1 MKKILLL
8 LLVLPT
14 MLMAQRKVA
23 VFVTGSESLD
33 PEVREILASELVSG
47 IASNRD
53 YQAVESSASFAQL
66 PNNQDNQSLCELGQ
80 QLGVD
85 LVCVANVTT
94 FRESYYI
101 KSRLLDSRSQAIVAS
116 ASEGSSLAG
125 IEDILNVCERLIG
138 QLFYSAAP
146 VQEEYST
153 VGAANKS
160 NCDIIS
166 IDNTNPANTV
176 VTLKIID
183 AKGIRW
189 SIYPSTVIR
198 DRTTGAEYHL
208 ISANGISTGASE
220 SYGVG
225 LHEFSLTF
233 EKVPYSV
240 TSIDIIEPK
249 GWEWTDITLKNYG
262 KTGYHL
268 FVDETQ
274 HKFGRL
280 MKEQELMRRQEA
292 EIGGPFTNVTDS
304 YRSVLVTVYNERY
317 SDFLIELNG
326 KKIGTVAKR
335 SQMTF
340 RLAPEQY
347 GLLKAIEISSFLP
360 TVMKFDLP
368 PMKPG
373 DKISY
378 NILRP

>member
-189 SIYPSTVIR
+189 SIYPSTIIR
-198 DRTTGAEYHL
+198 DRATGAEYHL

>member
-198 DRTTGAEYHL
+198 DRATGAEYHL

>member
-1 MKKILLL
+1 M
-8 LLVLPT
+8 
-14 MLMAQRKVA
+14 
-23 VFVTGSESLD
+23 
-33 PEVREILASELVSG
+33 
-47 IASNRD
+47 
-53 YQAVESSASFAQL
+53 
-66 PNNQDNQSLCELGQ
+66 
-80 QLGVD
+80 
-85 LVCVANVTT
+85 
-94 FRESYYI
+94 
-101 KSRLLDSRSQAIVAS
+101 
-116 ASEGSSLAG
+116 
-125 IEDILNVCERLIG
+125 
-138 QLFYSAAP
+138 
-146 VQEEYST
+146 
-153 VGAANKS
+153 
-160 NCDIIS
+160 
-166 IDNTNPANTV
+166 
-176 VTLKIID
+176 
-183 AKGIRW
+183 
-189 SIYPSTVIR
+189 
-198 DRTTGAEYHL
+198 
-208 ISANGISTGASE
+208 
-220 SYGVG
+220 
-225 LHEFSLTF
+225 TF

-378 NILRP
+378 NILLP

>member
-1 MKKILLL
+1 MKKIFLL

-23 VFVTGSESLD
+23 VFVTGNESLD
-33 PEVREILASELVSG
+33 PEVKEILGSELTSG
-47 IASNRD
+47 IASSREF
-53 YQAVESSASFAQL
+53 QAVESSASFAQV
-66 PNNQDNQSLCELGQ
+66 NSQDNQQLCELGQ
-80 QLGVD
+80 QMGVD

-94 FRESYYI
+94 FRDSYYI
-101 KSRLLDSRSQAIVAS
+101 KSRLLDARSQAIVAS
-116 ASEGSSLAG
+116 ASEGSPLAG

-146 VQEEYST
+146 VEQEYST

-166 IDNTNPANTV
+166 IDNTGANTI

-198 DRTTGAEYHL
+198 DRATGAEYHL

-233 EKVPYSV
+233 EKLPYSA

-262 KTGYHL
+262 KTGFHQ

-280 MKEQELMRRQEA
+280 MKEQEMMRRQEA
-292 EIGGPFTNVTDS
+292 EIGGPIKNITDS
-304 YRSVLVTVYNERY
+304 YRSYLITIYNERY

-326 KKIGTVAKR
+326 KKLGTVAKR

-340 RLAPEQY
+340 RLAPEEY
-347 GLLKAIEISSFLP
+347 GLLKAIEISNFLP
-360 TVMKFDLP
+360 TVMKFDVP
-368 PMKPG
+368 PTKPG
-373 DKISY
+373 EKISF